1 MSLSRERLLLLTF
14 LAFCALGLSG
24 WIIWKGVDTSK
35 NSFRAGAPPKDIE
48 QVIAPSTVDVTKLK
62 PPAIRPQDHV
72 RYGGPTS
79 TISVIEYGD
88 YQCDDC
94 KLVAKTIQTVL
105 PAYGGQVR
113 FVFHHLPIEDR
124 HPKAMDAAVFSECAN
139 QQGLFWEA
147 HDALME
153 ATSIDEA
160 TFSRIAINLKL
171 DRTALNACRAQPEIA
186 EAIRSQIDIA
196 RGDGISGVPLV
207 FIGTRAS
214 YGNIPAEELQT
225 EINRYLSP

>member
-1 MSLSRERLLLLTF
+1 MKTNTIYIIVAVVALALILMLSSQYLTGMSVSGTVG
-14 LAFCALGLSG
+14 AL
-24 WIIWKGVDTSK
+24 
-35 NSFRAGAPPKDIE
+35 
-48 QVIAPSTVDVTKLK
+48 
-62 PPAIRPQDHV
+62 
-72 RYGGPTS
+72 TS
-79 TISVIEYGD
+79 TDHIQGNKDAKTVLIEYGD
-88 YQCDDC
+88 YQCEDC

-105 PAYGGQVR
+105 PNYGGQVR

-160 TFSRIAINLKL
+160 TFSRIALDLKL

-186 EAIRSQIDIA
+186 EAIRSQIEIA
-196 RGDGISGVPLV
+196 RGDGVSGVPLV
-207 FIGTRAS
+207 FVGTRAS
-214 YGNIPAEELQT
+214 YGSIPAEELQT